1 MTPPAHTRGA
11 HAVLNSAPGRADRVG
26 VVRRTLRILAAF
38 AAPSVAL
45 VVCAALAGG
54 AAAAPRIDPP
64 HIGRSSSDHTSVNWA
79 GYSATSADGF
89 TSVTATWTQPA
100 VKSTPDGTYAAF
112 WVGLDGDGSHTVEQI
127 GTMGYTSGGRARYL
141 AWYEMYPAA
150 MRLILPAKLTVRP
163 GDVLTA
169 TVKWSGS
176 TSFRLKLADRTT
188 GRTFVTTQRS
198 SSAQRASAEIIAEAP
213 YSSGGVLPLA
223 AFGLVGFSGCTIDGS
238 TLAAAGASSIDM
250 VGSGGATIATTS
262 ALGSDDASFTVSDDF
277 TGPKVTATGLQRS
290 AAAGWQD
297 KAVAVKLKGSDGSG
311 GSGVAAVYYT
321 LDGGPTQT
329 YSGSFSVSAAG
340 SHPVEY
346 WAVDVAGN
354 TGATRTGYVNLDLSA
369 PSSVPE
375 AVTITQTSAVR
386 GSVMKVP
393 VAVTDPLPTCGT
405 AKVLVRIVT
414 ASGKTATTA
423 TRTGVTV
430 NGTGV
435 VVRMRLPVTLKA
447 GVYTLRTRATD
458 AAGNAQAGAGS
469 AQLTVE

>member
-1 MTPPAHTRGA
+1 M
-11 HAVLNSAPGRADRVG
+11 HAVRKP
-26 VVRRTLRILAAF
+26 LRILAAL
-38 AAPSVAL
+38 AATAVTLVAF
-45 VVCAALAGG
+45 AALAGG
-54 AAAAPRIDPP
+54 VVAAPRIDPP
-64 HIGRSSSDHTSVNWA
+64 HPGRSSSGATSTNWA
-79 GYSATSADGF
+79 GYSATSAGGF

-100 VKSTPDGTYAAF
+100 VKRRLVGTYAAF

-127 GTMGYTSGGRARYL
+127 GTMGYTSGGRAYYV

-150 MRLILPAKLTVRP
+150 MQAIDPARLAVKP

-169 TVKWSGS
+169 SVRWTGATTFKLS
-176 TSFRLKLADRTT
+176 LADKTT
-188 GRTFVTTQRS
+188 GRTFSSRRS
-198 SSAQRASAEIIAEAP
+198 QLSPQFTSPPVSAEIIAERP
-213 YSSGGVLPLA
+213 SSTMGVLPLA
-223 AFGLVGFSGCTIDGS
+223 RFGIVGFSGCAIDGG

-250 VGSGGATIATTS
+250 VDPGETVAATS

-290 AAAGWQD
+290 ATAGWQD
-297 KAVAVKLKGSDGSG
+297 NAVAVKLKGSDDSS

-329 YSGSFSVSAAG
+329 YSRPFAVSDAG
-340 SHPVEY
+340 SHKVEY

-354 TGATRTGYVNLDLSA
+354 TGSTKTGYVNLDLSA

-375 AVTITQTSAVR
+375 ALSVTRTSVVR
-386 GSVMKVP
+386 GSVLKVP

-405 AKVLVRIVT
+405 AKVLVRITT
-414 ASGKTATTA
+414 ASGKTVAQG
-423 TRTGVTV
+423 TRSGVTV
-430 NGTGV
+430 NGASITARV
-435 VVRMRLPVTLKA
+435 KLPVTLRA
-447 GVYTLRTRATD
+447 GVYSLRTRATD